1 MAKARQFWVAVE
13 LLDALVGDEDDLC
26 DAHITLCVHAG
37 IGAAD
42 VICCARL
49 GDHNEAVT
57 LLQSADKT
65 VAKHLSVLLDMKKR
79 SGYSST
85 KSSST
90 DRKRAER
97 SSGRYSKAS
106 NEFSQHTELCSHRG
120 LIDSVPSEG
129 FRFVIYQN
137 RRRG

>member
-1 MAKARQFWVAVE
+1 MAKGVSRTKPCSATTRSGRMAKARQFWVAAE

-49 GDHNEAVT
+49 GEHSSGQDHNEAVT

-65 VAKHLSVLLDMKKR
+65 IAKHLSVLLDMKTR

-85 KSSST
+85 KSSPA
-90 DRKRAER
+90 DRKRAKR
-97 SSGRYSKAS
+97 SAQALF
-106 NEFSQHTELCSHRG
+106 EAAEL
-120 LIDSVPSEG
+120 V
-129 FRFVIYQN
+129 Q
-137 RRRG
+137 